1 MDNRSFTQKPV
12 HIIVLNI
19 IRIHWTADPGPR
31 AMLLV
36 QSPSKVISPEQD
48 ERANRNGAVDGNGNG
63 RVEEAGKWHSKLS
76 PSTAQKA
83 GRRRDES
90 KQEPAKEHTRGKA
103 SVPKEKFDF
112 GKVLQ
117 EIPDP
122 NDGAHPYW
130 AGEWPCRRKK
140 PTMS

>member
-1 MDNRSFTQKPV
+1 MS
-12 HIIVLNI
+12 
-19 IRIHWTADPGPR
+19 
-31 AMLLV
+31 LV
-36 QSPSKVISPEQD
+36 QSPSKAISADQNEPAD
-48 ERANRNGAVDGNGNG
+48 RNGAVDDNGND
-63 RVEEAGKWHSKLS
+63 RVEEAGKWHSMLS

-90 KQEPAKEHTRGKA
+90 KQEPAKEHTRGEA
-103 SVPKEKFDF
+103 SVPNEKFDF
-112 GKVLQ
+112 DKVLQ

-122 NDGAHPYW
+122 NDGEHPYW

>member
-1 MDNRSFTQKPV
+1 
-12 HIIVLNI
+12 
-19 IRIHWTADPGPR
+19 
-31 AMLLV
+31 MLLV
-36 QSPSKVISPEQD
+36 QSPSKVISPEQN
-48 ERANRNGAVDGNGNG
+48 ERANRNGVVDDNGNG
-63 RVEEAGKWHSKLS
+63 RVKEAVKWHSKLS

-90 KQEPAKEHTRGKA
+90 KQDLAKEHTREKA